1 MGGAP
6 GLGCSV
12 VTAATRE
19 CHARAS
25 EAEMPHLRYTRRM
38 VDPAKRRATYEEL
51 LAVPKHLVAEIIH
64 GTLITQPRPASRH
77 ARAASRL
84 GAELDGPFDRAKG
97 GPGGWLLLDAPE
109 LHLHGDIL
117 VPDLAGWRRERMP
130 ELPDAAAFEL
140 APDWVCEVLS
150 PSTAAT
156 DRAEKMPI
164 YAREHVGYVWLVDP
178 IAQTLEALRL
188 DGGRWVLL
196 GTWRDD
202 AKVRA
207 EPFESFE
214 LALEGLWAK

>member
-1 MGGAP
+1 MGG
-6 GLGCSV
+6 
-12 VTAATRE
+12 
-19 CHARAS
+19 
-25 EAEMPHLRYTRRM
+25 
-38 VDPAKRRATYEEL
+38 PAKRRATYEDL
-51 LAVPKHLVAEIIH
+51 LAAPKHMIAEIIN
-64 GTLITQPRPASRH
+64 GALITQPRPASLH

-97 GPGGWLLLDAPE
+97 GPGGWILLDEPE

-164 YAREHVGYVWLVDP
+164 YAREHVPHLWLVDP
-178 IAQTLEALRL
+178 IARTLESFQLV
-188 DGGRWVLL
+188 GSSWSLL

-202 AKVRA
+202 ARVRV
-207 EPFESFE
+207 EPFTE
-214 LALEGLWAK
+214 LELELNCLWAR